1 MHAPDTYRFFDQRV
15 RLNAPPSV
23 RAAWNLLYGAMAD
36 PDLAPATREHRVD
49 VAADGVLTVNGQMRD
64 PGPGSIMARL
74 QEVVQNDILTSVTSH
89 LLWHGAVW
97 RIDGRALLVV
107 ADSGCGKTT
116 LSLRHRVCGGEVWSD
131 EAGGWDLATGG
142 LRAWPRAMA
151 VRPDSLALA
160 GMAGHPPPTLDLD
173 ERKHIV
179 PVDAASGETSLALA
193 GVALL
198 EWPVDPSHRES
209 EGWHTAEFEVPGRD
223 RGWINAWRVQC
234 PSWQVLPH
242 PDGPPW
248 WRIRCPTPVS
258 AGQVA
263 AALHGV
269 GARYGGWHDGPRRRP
284 DFQQSPVMSAL
295 AGADR
300 VSALLAHT
308 LNGRAL
314 SMVIGEGRVW
324 AAARLAMVD
333 VPGCRIV
340 PGELDATYR
349 MLVEAVRR

>member
-49 VAADGVLTVNGQMRD
+49 VAADGGLAVNGRMRD

-116 LSLRHRVCGGEVWSD
+116 LSLRHQVCGGEVWSD

-151 VRPDSLALA
+151 VRPDSLACLWMLRRAKHHSRSRPWRCWNGRSTRRTGRAKDGTRPSSRFPVATA
-160 GMAGHPPPTLDLD
+160 GGSMPGGCSVRRGRSCRTRTVRPGGASGARRRCRPARSPPRCKAL
-173 ERKHIV
+173 V
-179 PVDAASGETSLALA
+179 PVTGGGTTGRAAGRISS
-193 GVALL
+193 VPRSCPH
-198 EWPVDPSHRES
+198 WPV
-209 EGWHTAEFEVPGRD
+209 
-223 RGWINAWRVQC
+223 
-234 PSWQVLPH
+234 
-242 PDGPPW
+242 
-248 WRIRCPTPVS
+248 RIGCLRYWPTP
-258 AGQVA
+258 
-263 AALHGV
+263 
-269 GARYGGWHDGPRRRP
+269 
-284 DFQQSPVMSAL
+284 
-295 AGADR
+295 
-300 VSALLAHT
+300 
-308 LNGRAL
+308 
-314 SMVIGEGRVW
+314 
-324 AAARLAMVD
+324 
-333 VPGCRIV
+333 
-340 PGELDATYR
+340 
-349 MLVEAVRR
+349 